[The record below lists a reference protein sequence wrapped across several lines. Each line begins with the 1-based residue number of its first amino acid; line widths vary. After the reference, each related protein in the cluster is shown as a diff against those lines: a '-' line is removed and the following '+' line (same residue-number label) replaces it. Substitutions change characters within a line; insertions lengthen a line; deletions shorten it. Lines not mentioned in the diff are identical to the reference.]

1 MQAESEGKAVLE
13 ELFLLSSR
21 GPSVTQLPPG
31 MPPALPARRGSSR
44 GSIIDPVVAQ
54 APMLGRAESWRDV
67 VQTNSFRAMQ
77 SSFAQE
83 LAANT
88 SSEDVQGALKRFMS
102 GETVVRRGEDNGEA

>member
-1 MQAESEGKAVLE
+1 
-13 ELFLLSSR
+13 
-21 GPSVTQLPPG
+21 
-31 MPPALPARRGSSR
+31 
-44 GSIIDPVVAQ
+44 
-54 APMLGRAESWRDV
+54 MLGRAESWRDV